1 MNIKNLGAVSFIK
14 SVELKKRSSTA
25 ESSAD
30 RDANGQQQHGHE
42 EKSRD
47 LTPEE
52 LKKIV
57 EHLQSLA
64 GVKDN
69 SWQVKLEQKD
79 RTYVIYIQDYAGK
92 IIRRFN
98 YEDIFQIFTK
108 LESKKSDGNAKGGL
122 LDRAG

>member
-1 MNIKNLGAVSFIK
+1 MSIKNLGAVSFIK

-30 RDANGQQQHGHE
+30 RDANGQQQNSHE